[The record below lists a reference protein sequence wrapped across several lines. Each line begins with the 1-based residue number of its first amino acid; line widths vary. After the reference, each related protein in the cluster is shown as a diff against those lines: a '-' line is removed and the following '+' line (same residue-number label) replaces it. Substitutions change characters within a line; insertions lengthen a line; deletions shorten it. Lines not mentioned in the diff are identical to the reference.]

1 MGTYGN
7 SVECGPELFL
17 SDNEIFRVVTIREQM
32 KIMVLHSIL
41 RLNLPLI
48 GTKPGFAKII
58 TNFKFSYLKIK
69 YRQYALE
76 VFLEGVGVT

>member
-32 KIMVLHSIL
+32 KIMV
-41 RLNLPLI
+41 
-48 GTKPGFAKII
+48 FA
-58 TNFKFSYLKIK
+58 
-69 YRQYALE
+69 
-76 VFLEGVGVT
+76 